1 MVEID
6 IVQTAYTGLKTD
18 VFRDT
23 LPKYPNTRP
32 LYVDMAIGQ
41 GYKKSYFRVTK
52 CMCLYPH
59 MKKPALNSRS
69 APNSEMRLN

>member
-6 IVQTAYTGLKTD
+6 IVQSAYMGLKTD
-18 VFRDT
+18 IFRAIHS
-23 LPKYPNTRP
+23 PNTCP

-41 GYKKSYFRVTK
+41 GYKKSYCRVTK
-52 CMCLYPH
+52 RMCLYPH
-59 MKKPALNSRS
+59 GKKPALNSGS